1 MNQTLLQIRAV
12 FIYFEVGLITK
23 WASFLYYKVRYL
35 VQKKIGQAIFI
46 FITNW
51 GRYQKARQLLLQR
64 ETGITKRDNH
74 YEVGQCKSHYCF
86 YCMFGAKTETAK
98 EHITIL
104 QSNCMKISRVLR
116 KGQF

>member
-1 MNQTLLQIRAV
+1 MAA
-12 FIYFEVGLITK
+12 FMYFEVGLITK

-35 VQKKIGQAIFI
+35 VYKKIGQVILIFL
-46 FITNW
+46 TNW
-51 GRYQKARQLLLQR
+51 GRYQNARQLLLRR

-86 YCMFGAKTETAK
+86 YCMFAAKTKTAI

-104 QSNCMKISRVLR
+104 QRNCMTISRVLR
-116 KGQF
+116 KDQF